1 MNMNDT
7 SNSTNGTTSFGIVRT
22 CYILDGQAAIV
33 ISFPTNESILVHI
46 FALIVVIILVFTTVF
61 LNGVAILTI
70 WRSRILKEKTSN
82 FTIMLQ
88 SIADFGNGAM
98 VMPLII
104 YRWASEV
111 AGSPSCVAVYVFKK
125 LAMLVFFY
133 TLTTLSAM
141 NFDRYMA
148 ILHPLGAVYMSPTGR
163 AGPIHRNL
171 VTNERLLTYV
181 VAACTIQTIIYA
193 LNLTHSEIVRP
204 VIITATILFILITVF
219 VYLKIFL
226 RIRAATN
233 RSGMISVEENLEGRM
248 NPSRSKDSKKLSED
262 RSRKANFLKELKAA
276 KSSFLVVICCLVC
289 YVPATLSFGPLNQK
303 SSFEAIAV
311 KVWFVVLAMLNSSL
325 NSVIYF
331 WLNNKLRKLGKDLIK
346 STLKSLT

>member
-148 ILHPLGAVYMSPTGR
+148 ILHPLV
-163 AGPIHRNL
+163 HRNL

-248 NPSRSKDSKKLSED
+248 NPSRSNDSKKLSED